1 MIAYIVCEGN
11 LDVQLLKI
19 VLPEELL
26 NNVEIVA
33 AGGLSAVKSLAR
45 SLIVRRQVPVAIVI
59 DADSVAPEIIQER
72 LKSIEELVESVSA
85 NIPFK
90 VIAAVPEMEIIFFQ
104 DIGLLSHLLK
114 YKPSQDII
122 TQAGFEPRKSLEILL
137 LQSHMYDSYSKFI
150 NLLTNKTL
158 TTENLK
164 ILRQAPFIQELIK
177 FLQSVQETATVN
189 F

>member
-1 MIAYIVCEGN
+1 MIAYIVCEGS

-19 VLPEELL
+19 VLREKLL

-85 NIPFK
+85 NVPFK

-104 DIGLLSHLLK
+104 DIGLLSRLLG
-114 YKPSQDII
+114 YEPSQDML
-122 TQAGFEPRKSLEILL
+122 TSAVFQPCKTLEKLLSKSKK
-137 LQSHMYDSYSKFI
+137 YDSYSQVI
-150 NLLTNKTL
+150 DQLTNEDL
-158 TTENLK
+158 G
-164 ILRQAPFIQELIK
+164 ILRQTPFIQELIY
-177 FLQSVQETATVN
+177 FLQSVQKTATVN